1 MADGPEKEAES
12 VEDSILKALEEYENA
27 TEDDDET
34 AEPEAAETEAEEQD
48 EPEEPAED
56 ETEAEDE
63 DDEQEGEALAAPKHW
78 SAEDKAAFDALPD
91 ELKPMWL
98 EKSKS
103 LEGGYQEKFQALARD
118 RETLERLKPI
128 DAAFE
133 PYRER
138 LALEGVSEAQV
149 VQRLLAA
156 QSYLERAPVEAI
168 GWLAKSY
175 GVDLGQFAPKADQDD
190 FIDPT
195 IAPLKQ
201 ELDSLKA
208 HLSQRDQQEQAQ
220 SQQQLLGQIA
230 AFKSATDEAGQPKHP
245 HFDRVRAHM
254 GAFMQVDPSMT
265 MEDAYERAIWA
276 ASDLREGILKQRETE
291 AAKAR
296 DQERRQEVEKAK
308 KAGKSKTKSRSTP
321 SQPAPAKSHAEELE
335 RQLEA
340 AGFK

>member
-12 VEDSILKALEEYENA
+12 VEDSILKAFEEVEGR
-27 TEDDDET
+27 TEET
-34 AEPEAAETEAEEQD
+34 EEEEVEASTETETKEEEEPEEAAEEAEEEAAD
-48 EPEEPAED
+48 E
-56 ETEAEDE
+56 
-63 DDEQEGEALAAPKHW
+63 EGEAAEAPEHW
-78 SAEDKAAFDALPD
+78 SAEDKAAFEALPD

-118 RETLERLKPI
+118 RQTLERLKPV

-156 QSYLERAPVEAI
+156 QTYLERAPGEAI
-168 GWLAKSY
+168 EWLAKSY
-175 GVDLGQFAPKADQDD
+175 GVDLTRYAPKAAAEDD

-201 ELDSLKA
+201 EIDGLKA
-208 HLSQRDQQEQAQ
+208 QINQRTQQEQAQ
-220 SQQQLLGQIA
+220 SQQQLYGQIA
-230 AFKSATDEAGQPKHP
+230 SFREAKDEAGQPKHP

-254 GAFMQVDPSMT
+254 GAFMAADPSLT
-265 MEDAYERAIWA
+265 MDDAYERAVWA
-276 ASDLREGILKQRETE
+276 APELRDDLLKAREAE

-296 DQERRQEVEKAK
+296 EEARKKEVEKAK
-308 KAGKSKTKSRSTP
+308 KAGKSKTGSRSAPTA
-321 SQPAPAKSHAEELE
+321 PAPAKSHAEELE
-335 RQLEA
+335 RQFEA
-340 AGFK
+340 AGFR